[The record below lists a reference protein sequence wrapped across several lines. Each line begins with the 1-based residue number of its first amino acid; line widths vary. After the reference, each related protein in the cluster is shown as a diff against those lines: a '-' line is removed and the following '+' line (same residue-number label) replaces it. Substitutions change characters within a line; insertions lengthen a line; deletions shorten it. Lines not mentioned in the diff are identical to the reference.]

1 MASWFPSR
9 EWLAAYRERLNN
21 NETYGEVSE
30 GWGVDFEGD
39 FIFEITELPVEE
51 TTIGDLPD
59 SLSGTLRDNLESMA
73 EERVEELIT
82 DAPPALEERLESKTT
97 EQEPRERLINA
108 LFETPIE
115 DSPAVM
121 WPDLRTELPEDLENL
136 LDQLERYLDGNTVS
150 AYIDLYDGTCPTA
163 EVLEHTD
170 ERNAGFVLTAPYS
183 KWNELIDGADVIE
196 EVMSQDM
203 DIDGSITKVILYP
216 EAAQE
221 LGDTAGRIDTQFI
234 F

>member
-1 MASWFPSR
+1 MAHWFPSR

-30 GWGVDFEGD
+30 EWGVDFEGD
-39 FIFEITELPVEE
+39 FIFEITDLPVRE
-51 TTIGDLPD
+51 TTIGDLPNE
-59 SLSGTLRDNLESMA
+59 LSGALRDNLESIS

-82 DAPPALEERLESKTT
+82 DATPALEERLEPKAS
-97 EQEPRERLINA
+97 EHGPRERLVNA
-108 LFETPIE
+108 LFETPVE
-115 DSPAVM
+115 DTPAVM

-136 LDQLERYLDGNTVS
+136 LDQLQRYLDGNTVS
-150 AYIDLYDGTCPTA
+150 AYIDLYDGSCRTA

-170 ERNAGFVLTAPYS
+170 ERNAGFVLTAPYL
-183 KWNELIDGADVIE
+183 KWNELIEGADVIE
-196 EVMSQDM
+196 SVMSQDM
-203 DIDGSITKVILYP
+203 DLDGSVTKVILYP

-221 LGDTAGRIDTQFI
+221 LGDTAGRMETKFL